1 MALRWPGPVPRMC
14 TVDQCR
20 HESVPHEIATYFT
33 SPRTGLTFY
42 RAERTPVPQH
52 AGLMFAPNTPPP
64 HRRDS
69 SVGVGLDL
77 GTSNTTLAQ
86 VGNPMR
92 LGESGTPLLPSA
104 IAYLP
109 NGETW
114 VGGAARARRMIDPQN
129 VLLSTKRVI
138 GAGVRSEAVARFKES
153 SRYQCVDLAG
163 GIGFQTRR
171 GLVTPSDV
179 ATQITKMAF
188 ELADIAIEAPAC
200 VVVGAPATYD
210 DQRRSVTR
218 EAVLA
223 AGARDV
229 RLIDEPVLTAVAYL
243 GRNSVR
249 RGLVYDL
256 GGGTFDVAVIDG
268 TSYPFKPLACSGDPY
283 LGGEDVDTA
292 LAEVIR
298 EEMLRKHGWDFAT
311 EASTHGAFLLAIERA
326 KQQLSIDEQVTLT
339 ISEIDPAAPDHFEKL
354 VLTRDMLKSVT
365 QPFVQ
370 RTFIIL
376 DEVLSQAST
385 RAQDVDAVF
394 LAGGST
400 RLPGIREAIEA
411 YFGKRP
417 RSDVDASCTVAIGAS
432 LIASRPD
439 LASALIAAA

>member
-1 MALRWPGPVPRMC
+1 
-14 TVDQCR
+14 
-20 HESVPHEIATYFT
+20 
-33 SPRTGLTFY
+33 
-42 RAERTPVPQH
+42 
-52 AGLMFAPNTPPP
+52 MFAPTTPPP

-69 SVGVGLDL
+69 SVGIGLDL
-77 GTSNTTLAQ
+77 GTSNTTLAL
-86 VGNPMR
+86 VGNPIA
-92 LGESGTPLLPSA
+92 LGDSGTPLLPSA

-114 VGGAARARRMIDPQN
+114 VGGAARTRRMIDPPN

-138 GAGVRSEAVARFKES
+138 GAGVRSEAVARFKEN
-153 SRYQCVDLAG
+153 SRYHCVDLATG
-163 GIGFQTRR
+163 LGFQTRR
-171 GLVTPSDV
+171 GLITPSDV

-188 ELADIAIEAPAC
+188 ELADVAIEAPAC
-200 VVVGAPATYD
+200 VVVGTPATYD
-210 DQRRSVTR
+210 AQRRAATKA
-218 EAVLA
+218 AVLA

-268 TSYPFKPLACSGDPY
+268 TSYPFKPLACGGDPY

-292 LAEVIR
+292 LAELVR
-298 EEMLRKHGWDFAT
+298 EETLRKHGWDFTT
-311 EASTHGAFLLAIERA
+311 EASTYGAFLLAIERA
-326 KQQLSIDEQVTLT
+326 KQQLSVDEQVTLT
-339 ISEIDPAAPDHFEKL
+339 ISEIDPAAPEDFEKL
-354 VLTRDMLKSVT
+354 VLTRDMLRSVI

-370 RTFIIL
+370 RTFAIL

-385 RAQDVDAVF
+385 RAQDVDAIF

-400 RLPGIREAIEA
+400 RLPGVREAIQA

-432 LIASRPD
+432 LVASRPD
-439 LASALIAAA
+439 LASALNAAA

>member
-1 MALRWPGPVPRMC
+1 
-14 TVDQCR
+14 
-20 HESVPHEIATYFT
+20 
-33 SPRTGLTFY
+33 
-42 RAERTPVPQH
+42 
-52 AGLMFAPNTPPP
+52 MFAPTTPPP

-77 GTSNTTLAQ
+77 GTSNTTLAL
-86 VGNPMR
+86 VGNPIA
-92 LGESGTPLLPSA
+92 LGDGGTPLLPSA

-109 NGETW
+109 NGDTW
-114 VGGAARARRMIDPQN
+114 VGAAARTRRMIDPQN

-138 GAGVRSEAVARFKES
+138 GAGVRSEAVARFKEN
-153 SRYQCVDLAG
+153 SRYQCVDLATG
-163 GIGFQTRR
+163 LGFQTRR
-171 GLVTPSDV
+171 GVITPSDV
-179 ATQITKMAF
+179 ATQITRMAF
-188 ELADIAIEAPAC
+188 ERADVAIDAPAC
-200 VVVGAPATYD
+200 VVVGTPATYD
-210 DQRRSVTR
+210 AQRPRLRRRLRNARAPPRVR
-218 EAVLA
+218 AA
-223 AGARDV
+223 HDDDRAGARDV

-268 TSYPFKPLACSGDPY
+268 TTYPFKPLACGGDPY

-292 LAEVIR
+292 LAELVR
-298 EEMLRKHGWDFAT
+298 EETLRKHGWDFTT
-311 EASTHGAFLLAIERA
+311 EASTYGAFLLAIERA
-326 KQQLSIDEQVTLT
+326 KQQLSVDEQVTLT
-339 ISEIDPAAPDHFEKL
+339 ISEIDPAAPEDFEKL
-354 VLTRDMLKSVT
+354 VLTRDMLRSVI

-385 RAQDVDAVF
+385 RAKDVDAVF

-400 RLPGIREAIEA
+400 RLPGIREAIQA

-432 LIASRPD
+432 LVASRPD
-439 LASALIAAA
+439 LASALNSAA